1 VEGVDELTHLLVQAT
16 GGDRDALNEF
26 VTRAQPD
33 VWRFCAALLSADQA
47 DDATQETFVRAWRAA
62 SGFRG
67 DSSAKT
73 WLLAIAKRVCFD
85 AMRQRARADRRHDRL
100 VAATQSM
107 DAPDH
112 GESVVMA
119 DLIDRLDPDR
129 RSAFVLT
136 QLLGL
141 SYEEAASVADCPIG
155 TIRSRVARA
164 RSDLQELLS
173 AGETSARASAGA
185 ATSSGRSSSGE
196 VHAPATVGGSWIG
209 RAPSPRRAPGQ
220 RSRS

>member
-1 VEGVDELTHLLVQAT
+1 VDELTHLLVQAT

-26 VTRAQPD
+26 VVRGQPD
-33 VWRFCAALLSADQA
+33 VWRFCAALLNADQA

-62 SGFRG
+62 AGFRG

-85 AMRQRARADRRHDRL
+85 AMRQRVRADRRQDRL
-100 VAATQSM
+100 IAATQAAEAS
-107 DAPDH
+107 DH

-119 DLIDRLDPDR
+119 DLVDRLDPDR

-141 SYEEAASVADCPIG
+141 SYEEAAAVAECPIG

-164 RSDLQELLS
+164 RSDLQDLLAADDGATRVS
-173 AGETSARASAGA
+173 SGGAVGTARAGR
-185 ATSSGRSSSGE
+185 SGRG
-196 VHAPATVGGSWIG
+196 VRP
-209 RAPSPRRAPGQ
+209 
-220 RSRS
+220 

>member
-1 VEGVDELTHLLVQAT
+1 MASGVPAIPRRSQGGSTHLSGWRRAELLRSVRGVDDLTYLLVQAT

-85 AMRQRARADRRHDRL
+85 AMRQRVRADRRQDRL

-119 DLIDRLDPDR
+119 DLVDRLDPDR
-129 RSAFVLT
+129 RSAFILT

-141 SYEEAASVADCPIG
+141 SYEEAATVVGCPIG

-164 RSDLQELLS
+164 RSDLQELLCS
-173 AGETSARASAGA
+173 GEAPARASAGPRH
-185 ATSSGRSSSGE
+185 RS
-196 VHAPATVGGSWIG
+196 
-209 RAPSPRRAPGQ
+209 
-220 RSRS
+220 